1 VHACLIWRCRWADG
15 YGKRFGLVHVDYNS
29 PNRTRTPKDS
39 ARWYAQYAQRAGAA
53 VLDSGVGG
61 EDAPFLG
68 YGGSIEGGKVEV
80 LGDGARTVGLLESG
94 VWSASAVL
102 LVVFFISVAMR
113 VLVK

>member
-1 VHACLIWRCRWADG
+1 VPCHRRWADG
-15 YGKRFGLVHVDYNS
+15 YGKRFGLVHVDYSS

-53 VLDSGVGG
+53 VLDSDVGG
-61 EDAPFLG
+61 ADAPFLG
-68 YGGSIEGGKVEV
+68 YGATEGGKVEV

-94 VWSASAVL
+94 AWSASAVL
-102 LVVFFISVAMR
+102 LIVFFISVAMR